1 MLTLSRPWTWIFSS
15 VVLAAP
21 TIRAVMRSRGRI
33 SSRRPRHGRRARRRT
48 ERGKNCSR
56 GCTGSA
62 VKLQRM
68 RDAKSCGRFGAV
80 IGLQADRCLARA
92 RVSLSSVS
100 QAIEIAAK
108 WLCALCSAESIM
120 VNDSLS
126 LNSRSVLWKLLQAR
140 RIFFEFI
147 LAGHLWRRLIRFS

>member
-1 MLTLSRPWTWIFSS
+1 LGGGRGEGQKEEKIVHAAAQAARSSLSELEMRTQMEGS
-15 VVLAAP
+15 VRLPACKP
-21 TIRAVMRSRGRI
+21 T
-33 SSRRPRHGRRARRRT
+33 
-48 ERGKNCSR
+48 
-56 GCTGSA
+56 
-62 VKLQRM
+62 
-68 RDAKSCGRFGAV
+68 GAW
-80 IGLQADRCLARA
+80 LARM
-92 RVSLSSVS
+92 SLSSVS